1 MEFIPNAHGF
11 VEIRL
16 ESIGGQGAYS
26 AGQMLAQIGVEGSNL
41 HAICFAD
48 YGSEKKGAPVK
59 TFIRFA
65 KADTTILNYSPV
77 NEPQVVAVFH
87 ELLFKTQPVTDGL
100 HPDGILIVNTDQT
113 PEQLRELYNLNV
125 KTIVTVDAT
134 KIALQYKTKLNTAM
148 LGAIFSNLHFLD
160 ASLAA
165 DSIEKMFGYKYPH
178 LVKPNIDTF
187 TDGMQQAQTHEFSGI
202 DEAIAYTRKATPF
215 GYETQ
220 NQGGEIAGPNSYT
233 KNLTA
238 SREGMMPEYL
248 NEKCIHCSNCDN
260 VCPDFCFVWEEGTDA
275 RGRAQMFLQ
284 GIDYN
289 YCKGCLKCVE
299 VCPTQALVSMVEE
312 RNYADEHRVKKP
324 FNFLGGVK

>member
-1 MEFIPNAHGF
+1 MEFIPNEHGF
-11 VEIRL
+11 LEIRL

-65 KADTTILNYSPV
+65 KEDVTILNYSPV
-77 NEPQVVAVFH
+77 NEPKIVAVFH

-100 HPDGILIVNTDQT
+100 HQDGILIVNTDRT
-113 PEQLRELYNLNV
+113 PEQLRQMYNLNV

-134 KIALQYKTKLNTAM
+134 KIALEYKTKLNTAM
-148 LGAIFSNLHFLD
+148 LGAIFSSLDFLD

-165 DSIEKMFGYKYPH
+165 DAIEKMFGYKYPH
-178 LVKPNIDTF
+178 LVKPNISTF
-187 TDGMQQAQTHEFSGI
+187 MDGKNNAER
-202 DEAIAYTRKATPF
+202 DELASDADKVIFTRKDTPF
-215 GYETQ
+215 GYTTQ
-220 NQGGEIAGPNSYT
+220 NMGGEISGPNSYT

-248 NEKCIHCSNCDN
+248 TDKCIHCANCDN
-260 VCPDFCFVWEEGTDA
+260 VCPDFCFVWEEGEDA
-275 RGRAQMFLQ
+275 RGRAQMFLR

-299 VCPTQALVSMVEE
+299 VCPTQALVSLVEE
-312 RNYADEHRVKKP
+312 RDYADEHRIKKP